1 MDYSQLFRRS
11 QFNNIFILLVSN
23 IQIENMLII
32 EKINENEIEEL
43 RWFVYW
49 VYNEC
54 KVLQLVL

>member
-1 MDYSQLFRRS
+1 
-11 QFNNIFILLVSN
+11 
-23 IQIENMLII
+23 MLII

-54 KVLQLVL
+54 KVLQLVLQLKNDSGVFMNKGYLFTTVSVSRV

>member
-43 RWFVYW
+43 RWFVYC